1 MDKTSKLKNKFN
13 ALSAVIQAAVN
24 KMVTKDVRATLK
36 TNSNSKQIRF
46 FAEIM
51 CEEDEEEQNIVKS
64 KSLDMLQDKT
74 LNNSSDKFADAY
86 RVIDPSEDVDTGI
99 QHGFGKTSFSL
110 MDGFCVSGDYLIF
123 VTLDIATNN
132 VFLEV
137 FQNLEVSVKKIFQKK
152 LCTRGSFE
160 CWTATSDP

>member
-64 KSLDMLQDKT
+64 KSLDML
-74 LNNSSDKFADAY
+74 
-86 RVIDPSEDVDTGI
+86 
-99 QHGFGKTSFSL
+99 
-110 MDGFCVSGDYLIF
+110 
-123 VTLDIATNN
+123 
-132 VFLEV
+132 
-137 FQNLEVSVKKIFQKK
+137 
-152 LCTRGSFE
+152 
-160 CWTATSDP
+160 